1 MSFGYQVLGFGSGG
15 SAAAAFITAS
25 GGTETTSGD
34 FKIHTFTG
42 PGTFTVCSVGNAAGS
57 NSVDYLVIAGGGG
70 AGANGGGGGG
80 AGGYRFSNGTA
91 SGCYSAGPSPLGAS
105 ALPVSAQGYPISVG
119 AGGARGTNAPPMPT
133 SAHGVNGAVSTFSSI
148 TSAGGGFGVT
158 NSGPITPP
166 MSGGTGGSGGGS
178 RGITPASAG
187 NTPPTSPPQG
197 NAGGAGLVCACV
209 GAGGGGAGGAGGNTP
224 TLPGGNPA
232 QIGGTGGVGLSSSI
246 TGSAVP
252 RASGATGGGCR
263 GVPGVTFP
271 SPPGGAGDGGTGG
284 GAGGENATANTGG
297 GGGGGGNYPPC
308 TTGGIGGSGIVIIRY
323 KFQ

>member
-15 SAAAAFITAS
+15 SAAAFITAS
-25 GGTETTSGD
+25 GGTITCCGD
-34 FKIHTFTG
+34 YKIHTFTG

-57 NSVDYLVIAGGGG
+57 NAVDYLVIAGGGG

-80 AGGYRFSNGTA
+80 AGGYREATTT
-91 SGCYSAGPSPLGAS
+91 YSPVP
-105 ALPVSAQGYPISVG
+105 ALAATSQLSVSAQGYPIAIG

-166 MSGGTGGSGGGS
+166 FSGGTGGSGGGS
-178 RGITPASAG
+178 RAVTPVSAG
-187 NTPPTSPPQG
+187 NTPPTDPPQG
-197 NAGGAGLVCACV
+197 NPGGAGLIAACV
-209 GAGGGGAGGAGGNTP
+209 ASGGGGAGGAGGNTP

-246 TGSAVP
+246 TGSGVP

-263 GVPGVTFP
+263 GAGNVTFP

-323 KFQ
+323 KFK